1 MAARMGTRLAFVF
14 ATAAVFAA
22 TCSPAPAVTAPSK
35 PTLSIAS
42 ESVVTSGRTFTGVAD
57 AGTSVTLL
65 ADGHAASAPSAPSSG
80 GTFAVVSG
88 DLPYGHISLTV
99 VSENASGT
107 AVSAPVSVYN
117 LGSTPGYAKY
127 VLVDKSDMRLYFI
140 KRGVVVQTSPVAIG
154 MPRTP
159 TPLGTFR
166 LGTYQNKRAGSPWG
180 VRRLPLQR
188 KVRGHWRATSYYI
201 HGNNDPSS
209 IGTWASHGC
218 VRMYNRDVLRLSKVT
233 WHVIAVIRR

>member
-1 MAARMGTRLAFVF
+1 MVAHTSRRAALLF
-14 ATAAVFAA
+14 ATAIVVAFS
-22 TCSPAPAVTAPSK
+22 CSPALAVSAPATPVPGIVAHS
-35 PTLSIAS
+35 LVA
-42 ESVVTSGRTFTGVAD
+42 SGRVLTGTAD

-65 ADGHAASAPSAPSSG
+65 ADGHPASSATAVSAD
-80 GTFAVVSG
+80 GTFALVAG
-88 DLPYGHISLTV
+88 DLPYGHISLSV

-107 AVSAPVSVYN
+107 AASAPVTVYN
-117 LGSTPGYAKY
+117 LGATPSYAKY
-127 VLVDKSDMRLYFI
+127 VLVDKSDMMLYFV
-140 KRGVVVQTSPVAIG
+140 RSGVVQQVSPIAIG

-166 LGTYQNKRAGSPWG
+166 LGTYQKRSYGSPWG

-188 KVRGHWRATSYYI
+188 KVRGRWRATSYYI

-218 VRMYNRDVLRLSKVT
+218 VRLYNRDVLRLSKVT

>member
-1 MAARMGTRLAFVF
+1 MAARMGARLALVCV
-14 ATAAVFAA
+14 TAAVLAA
-22 TCSPAPAVTAPSK
+22 TCSPALAVTAPGTPS
-35 PTLSIAS
+35 LGVAAESLIAS
-42 ESVVTSGRTFTGVAD
+42 GRVITGTAD
-57 AGTSVTLL
+57 AGTVVTLL
-65 ADGHAASAPSAPSSG
+65 ANGRAASSATAVSPG
-80 GTFAVVSG
+80 GTFALVAG
-88 DLPYGHISLTV
+88 NLPYGHISLNV

-107 AVSAPVSVYN
+107 AGGAPVNAYN

-127 VLVDKSDMRLYFI
+127 VLVDKSDMMLYFV
-140 KRGVVVQTSPVAIG
+140 RNGVVVQASPVAIG

-166 LGTYQNKRAGSPWG
+166 LGTYQKKRAGSPWG

-188 KVRGHWRATSYYI
+188 KVRGRWRATSYYI

-218 VRMYNRDVLRLSKVT
+218 VRMYNADVLRLSKVT